1 MHTLLKKLTLLSAA
15 LMLVAA
21 TTVGAQAKDVD
32 TINVSYVKS
41 PFNLQIMVM
50 KATGMLEK
58 EFAKDQININWSEI
72 NSGAKQAQAMAAGSL
87 DIASVINTTS
97 VLLANAGGNPV
108 KLIGGVSH
116 PSETFAI
123 VVRGDG
129 PQSVAELKG
138 KTVAGPKGT
147 VLHQMLVA
155 ALAKEGLKESDVK
168 FVYMGLPKAR
178 TALLAGQVDAA
189 LLAASLVIKS
199 EEAGARVL
207 TTAKGLV
214 TPILASAASE
224 KFLTEHPDLVARY
237 LKVFRQAMDFINADP
252 EKAIAIGAKEH
263 GISMQDAK
271 TLYSWAGFTTHLTG
285 ADIASMKED
294 VIFLKNND
302 MIKKIV
308 DPAKIC
314 TPAAFME

>member
-1 MHTLLKKLTLLSAA
+1 MKAMFGKLTLFCAA
-15 LMLVAA
+15 LALVAA
-21 TTVGAQAKDVD
+21 TATGAAAGTPDA
-32 TINVSYVKS
+32 INVSYVKS

-50 KATGMLEK
+50 KATGMLEE
-58 EFAKDQININWSEI
+58 EFAKDHIAINWNEI
-72 NSGAKQAQAMAAGSL
+72 TSGAKQAQALAAGSL

-97 VLLANAGGNPV
+97 VLLANAGGNQV
-108 KLIGGVSH
+108 KIIGGVSR
-116 PSETFAI
+116 PCETFAI
-123 VVRGDG
+123 VVGKDG
-129 PQSVAELKG
+129 PASVAALKG

-214 TPILASAASE
+214 TPILVSAASQR
-224 KFLTEHPDLVARY
+224 FVSEHPDLVARY
-237 LKVFRQAMDFINADP
+237 SKVFRKAMAFIDADP
-252 EKAIAIGAKEH
+252 EKAIAIGAREH
-263 GISMQDAK
+263 GISIQDAHI
-271 TLYSWAGFTTHLTG
+271 LYGWAGFTTHLTG
-285 ADIASMKED
+285 ADIASMRGD
-294 VIFLKNND
+294 VAFLKDNG
-302 MIKKIV
+302 MIKTAV
-308 DPAKIC
+308 DPASVC
-314 TPAAFME
+314 LPATFME